1 MGLSIKFTDKHFF
14 SYRLRQNCQS
24 HFNTI
29 CTLLMFMSFILQNS
43 NPWIGLQFLGSG
55 KKQIR
60 SRLRQKNETVYYCE
74 GDDFTK
80 AIMILA
86 FLCAYGFLR
95 GEIFVWCHI
104 HVAQC
109 AGVQQKGA
117 AKLHRPYK
125 DVTFTLYSFISI
137 TIWMEAEARSL
148 NYHGDVIII

>member
-1 MGLSIKFTDKHFF
+1 
-14 SYRLRQNCQS
+14 
-24 HFNTI
+24 
-29 CTLLMFMSFILQNS
+29 MSFILQNS

-86 FLCAYGFLR
+86 FLSAYGFLR

-104 HVAQC
+104 HVADIVC
-109 AGVQQKGA
+109 RRLAKRCCKA
-117 AKLHRPYK
+117 ALSAA
-125 DVTFTLYSFISI
+125 V
-137 TIWMEAEARSL
+137 
-148 NYHGDVIII
+148 